1 MKYQPNFTDPRVQRR
16 CARALEFC
24 QLVSANKPNWLS
36 TREIARHMGN
46 TSQSLGS
53 YLKTLL
59 LREVDRHYSMQ
70 AGVCKKYLLNKTNA
84 DFLAKKIGLRT
95 ATLTTKIIEKFK
107 DELNTGQFQY
117 NKTSNRQYHPIQNL
131 PNTIKTEAMKKYG
144 YNYNFD
150 IVCCAPT
157 LITQYARKL
166 GLKTATPNIDLYI
179 SNRTQIR
186 QMLAS
191 AYSMPERAVKITI
204 TALFQGAFLSFNR
217 ETRIYQ
223 ELEGNTRY
231 IQCLKD
237 DSYITELRN
246 EIKCVWNQIS
256 PTLPRQ
262 YSDKKKKNSEE
273 FKLKRISGKQ
283 KAQLYRELEE
293 EVMKEINKY
302 LKRNN
307 HTYLLEHDG
316 WRSRDMIDPIE
327 LRDLVRT
334 KTGYLIDIDWEK
346 LTDENASTT
355 S

>member
-1 MKYQPNFTDPRVQRR
+1 MNKYEPNFSDPRIRR
-16 CARALEFC
+16 RVEKALEFC
-24 QLVSANKPNWLS
+24 QLVSSTKANWLS
-36 TREIARHMGN
+36 TRQIAKHLSD
-46 TSQSLGS
+46 TSRPLGR

-59 LREVDRHYSMQ
+59 LKEVDGHYSMQ
-70 AGVCKKYLLNKTNA
+70 AGVCKKYLLNKSAA
-84 DFLAKKIGLRT
+84 DNLAKKIGLRT
-95 ATLTTKIIEKFK
+95 ATLTTKIINRYEDQLETGDFK
-107 DELNTGQFQY
+107 Y
-117 NKTSNRQYHPIQNL
+117 NKTSNRQYHPIQSL
-131 PNTIKTEAMKKYG
+131 PRAIKELAMQKYG
-144 YNYNFD
+144 YNYNYD

-166 GLKTATPNIDLYI
+166 GFKTPTPNIDLYL

-186 QMLAS
+186 EQIAQN
-191 AYSMPERAVKITI
+191 YSMPVKAVKTAI

-223 ELEGNTRY
+223 ELEGNARY

-237 DSYITELRN
+237 DSFVTELRN
-246 EIKCVWNQIS
+246 EIKCVWHQIS

-262 YSDKKKKNSEE
+262 YSDKKKKNSDE
-273 FKLKRISGKQ
+273 FKLKRVSGRQ

-293 EVMKEINKY
+293 EIMKEIEKY

-346 LTDENASTT
+346 LTDEND
-355 S
+355 

>member
-1 MKYQPNFTDPRVQRR
+1 MKKYIPNFEDPRIQRR

-24 QLVSANKPNWLS
+24 QLVSSTKANWLS
-36 TREIARHMGN
+36 TREIARHLGN
-46 TSQSLGS
+46 TSHPLGS
-53 YLKTLL
+53 YLKKLL
-59 LREVDRHYSMQ
+59 LKEVDSHYSMQ
-70 AGVCKKYLLNKTNA
+70 AGVCKKYLLNKSNA
-84 DFLAKKIGLRT
+84 DELAKKIGLRT
-95 ATLTTKIIEKFK
+95 ATLTTNIITRYE
-107 DELNTGQFQY
+107 DELETGNFKY

-131 PNTIKTEAMKKYG
+131 PKAIKTQAMQKYG
-144 YNYNFD
+144 YNYNYD
-150 IVCCAPT
+150 VVCCAPT

-186 QMLAS
+186 ELLAQS
-191 AYSMPERAVKITI
+191 YSMPERAVKTAI
-204 TALFQGAFLSFNR
+204 TALFQGAFLSFNK

-237 DSYITELRN
+237 DSFVTELRN
-246 EIKCVWNQIS
+246 EIKTVWSQIS

-273 FKLKRISGKQ
+273 FKLKRVSGRQ

-293 EVMKEINKY
+293 EIMKEIEKY

-307 HTYLLEHDG
+307 HIYLLEHDG

-327 LRDLVRT
+327 VRDLVRT

-346 LTDENASTT
+346 LTDEND
-355 S
+355 